1 METNPIK
8 DIIYIGSAFVSLL
21 ALITGT
27 YWNFRF
33 KISRHEE
40 RIERL
45 EEQFNEQEEY
55 FKKTERKLMIIERN
69 LVQMMEKL
77 DIKPVRDLCDF
88 EDF

>member
-1 METNPIK
+1 M
-8 DIIYIGSAFVSLL
+8 SLL

-33 KISRHEE
+33 RLNRHEE

-45 EEQFNEQEEY
+45 EEQQKTQDDY

-69 LVQMMEKL
+69 LVKMMEKMEV
-77 DIKPVRDLCDF
+77 KPVIELCDF
-88 EDF
+88 EDL